1 MIEQLQGVQKP
12 EQHLAARHI
21 RSFYQMMR
29 SGWIGTE
36 TSEPMYACQ
45 SFHEWMDE
53 MIAAGKDDLIKLIK
67 KECRAFASII
77 VTVLRH
83 RLRSIWQYI
92 QCLELI
98 DPKGPDM
105 DQHATTAVWN
115 ALKDLCRRRD
125 LNYHKC
131 REEILKVRSEASNLD
146 KDSEALVR
154 MDLCSYL
161 RDRKQIFVMTNQ
173 ESPTPEYDK
182 LCSVVFGIPLT
193 STFVESLFSKMSY
206 NQSKIRTRL
215 DDRTMD
221 AILHLH
227 DAGLPNPQCCL
238 PSAMTLK
245 VMIPRSLTDELQ
257 MSKHIDTSVCA
268 LFDGVRFHGEVTK
281 VIYHDVH
288 SQYMYHVVFTDGD
301 QQDYW
306 RHELEMIKCR
316 CVVSESD
323 EDEDL

>member
-21 RSFYQMMR
+21 RSFYQMMQ

-125 LNYHKC
+125 LNYHRC
-131 REEILKVRSEASNLD
+131 REEILKV
-146 KDSEALVR
+146 
-154 MDLCSYL
+154 
-161 RDRKQIFVMTNQ
+161 
-173 ESPTPEYDK
+173 
-182 LCSVVFGIPLT
+182 
-193 STFVESLFSKMSY
+193 
-206 NQSKIRTRL
+206 
-215 DDRTMD
+215 
-221 AILHLH
+221 
-227 DAGLPNPQCCL
+227 
-238 PSAMTLK
+238 
-245 VMIPRSLTDELQ
+245 
-257 MSKHIDTSVCA
+257 
-268 LFDGVRFHGEVTK
+268 
-281 VIYHDVH
+281 
-288 SQYMYHVVFTDGD
+288 
-301 QQDYW
+301 
-306 RHELEMIKCR
+306 
-316 CVVSESD
+316 
-323 EDEDL
+323 